1 MNIQHYLVEAIEV
14 VLAQELPEEAFIN
27 AVNSHAC
34 LLAKVN
40 PEELLGFC
48 QE

>member
-1 MNIQHYLVEAIEV
+1 MNIQYYLVEAIEI
-14 VLAQELPEEAFIN
+14 VLAQDFPDEAFIN
-27 AVNSHAC
+27 AVNFQAC